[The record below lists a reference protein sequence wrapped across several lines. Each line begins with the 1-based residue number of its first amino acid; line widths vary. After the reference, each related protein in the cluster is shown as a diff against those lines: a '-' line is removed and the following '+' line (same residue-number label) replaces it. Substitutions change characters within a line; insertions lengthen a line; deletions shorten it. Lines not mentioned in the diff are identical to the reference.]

1 MRCKA
6 VVPFSEKVQNGSTG
20 DNGPGNKKE
29 YDGMPPIENQLEK
42 GAIPNSDGSDEQG
55 RIRRN
60 HETIVFV
67 DDEIYLA
74 EVGREM
80 LEDYGYCVDTMTSS
94 KAAFEWF
101 EKNPDQ
107 YALLITDYTMPEMTG
122 DQLIEKVH
130 ALRPQLP
137 VIMCTGVELSCR
149 VSKTAIS
156 KILMKP
162 FDMEELIKT
171 VREVLAKSTR

>member
-1 MRCKA
+1 MT
-6 VVPFSEKVQNGSTG
+6 PMENPSEKDTPPNPDAS
-20 DNGPGNKKE
+20 DDPGE
-29 YDGMPPIENQLEK
+29 IQL
-42 GAIPNSDGSDEQG
+42 GN
-55 RIRRN
+55 
-60 HETIVFV
+60 ETILFV

-107 YALLITDYTMPEMTG
+107 YDLLITDYTMPEMTG

-137 VIMCTGVELSCR
+137 VIMCTGVELSSR
-149 VSKTAIS
+149 VSRAAIS

-162 FDMEELIKT
+162 FDMEKLIKT
-171 VREVLAKSTR
+171 VREVLGSSRG

>member
-1 MRCKA
+1 M
-6 VVPFSEKVQNGSTG
+6 T
-20 DNGPGNKKE
+20 
-29 YDGMPPIENQLEK
+29 PIENPSEK
-42 GAIPNSDGSDEQG
+42 GIIPNPDASPDPGSIYQG
-55 RIRRN
+55 S
-60 HETIVFV
+60 ETILFV

-94 KAAFEWF
+94 RKAFEWF

-107 YALLITDYTMPEMTG
+107 YDLLITDYTMPEMTG
-122 DQLIEKVH
+122 NQLIEKIH
-130 ALRPQLP
+130 ALRPRLP
-137 VIMCTGVELSCR
+137 VIMCTGVELSS
-149 VSKTAIS
+149 VISKTAGIS

-171 VREVLAKSTR
+171 VREVLAKSRG

>member
-1 MRCKA
+1 MT
-6 VVPFSEKVQNGSTG
+6 PENPSEKG
-20 DNGPGNKKE
+20 
-29 YDGMPPIENQLEK
+29 L
-42 GAIPNSDGSDEQG
+42 IPNPDAFPEPGQINQG
-55 RIRRN
+55 N
-60 HETIVFV
+60 ETILFV

-94 KAAFEWF
+94 KEALEWF

-107 YALLITDYTMPEMTG
+107 YDLLITDYTMPEMTG
-122 DQLIEKVH
+122 NQLVEKIH

-137 VIMCTGVELSCR
+137 VIMCTGVELSS
-149 VSKTAIS
+149 VISKTTCIS

-171 VREVLAKSTR
+171 VRGVLAKSRG

>member
-1 MRCKA
+1 MT
-6 VVPFSEKVQNGSTG
+6 P
-20 DNGPGNKKE
+20 KE
-29 YDGMPPIENQLEK
+29 NPSAK
-42 GAIPNSDGSDEQG
+42 GLIPNREVSHDPGPIYQG
-55 RIRRN
+55 N
-60 HETIVFV
+60 ETILFV

-94 KAAFEWF
+94 REALEWF

-107 YALLITDYTMPEMTG
+107 YDLLITDYTMPEMTG
-122 DQLIEKVH
+122 NQLVEKIH

-137 VIMCTGVELSCR
+137 VIMCTGVELSA
-149 VSKTAIS
+149 VISKTTCIS

-171 VREVLAKSTR
+171 VRGVLAKSKG